1 MLYHYLKY
9 KKKKSFLKSIV
20 MGDDTFS
27 PDFME
32 SFISAFDIKWNL
44 TELARS
50 KGSCCFFHFILKLSN
65 VHSTLLFG

>member
-1 MLYHYLKY
+1 
-9 KKKKSFLKSIV
+9 

-50 KGSCCFFHFILKLSN
+50 KGSCCFFHFIS
-65 VHSTLLFG
+65 F